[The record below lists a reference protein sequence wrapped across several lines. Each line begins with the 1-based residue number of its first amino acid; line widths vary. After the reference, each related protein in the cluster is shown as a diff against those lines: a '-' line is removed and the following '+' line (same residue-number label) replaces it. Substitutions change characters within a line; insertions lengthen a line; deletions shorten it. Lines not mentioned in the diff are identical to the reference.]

1 MTRARR
7 SSPGARPA
15 LRWGCALAVAL
26 AVLLP
31 AVASADEWSA
41 RPRVSSRLVYD
52 DNPRLWR
59 DHTNDALGVVTE
71 AAVDLGWSDGA
82 SQLSFT
88 PRLRHNEYGSDH
100 PELDSLDQYYT
111 LSGATST
118 ERAKFGLSASASF
131 ATVLSTEDVVE
142 ETGGRERRDR
152 KVDRDSLTISPSFSY
167 VLSERNTLGVDVTAS
182 DVDYQGPGYHDYQFY
197 TANLSLGHALSER
210 DTVSAIL
217 YLSRYDRTMLE
228 SGTTLRIPFGSGSL
242 AVPVRGDV
250 DATTDSIGAQA
261 GYERSLTETLKGRI
275 AAGVVRSELSA
286 DKARLA
292 GGLGSVELVEDSTD
306 WGQLVNLSL
315 SEKLERMTW
324 DLAASRTLSPTGDG
338 VLVRRDEVSG
348 GLTRELAPRTS
359 GRLRLI
365 GFREEGL
372 KSSVDYSDRK
382 YARLEA
388 GISYRLTPFWTLS
401 GQYQFRHEK
410 YEYADD
416 AATSNAF
423 WLSIGYQGDK
433 WAVSR

>member
-1 MTRARR
+1 MTLPRPQRAT
-7 SSPGARPA
+7 PGGKAIR
-15 LRWGCALAVAL
+15 ALAA
-26 AVLLP
+26 AVICLLP
-31 AVASADEWSA
+31 LAALADEWSA

-88 PRLRHNEYGSDH
+88 PRLRYNEYGSDH

-152 KVDRDSLTISPSFSY
+152 KVDRDSLTINPSFSY
-167 VLSERNTLGVDVTAS
+167 VLSERDTLGVDVTAS

-228 SGTTLRIPFGSGSL
+228 SGTTLRLPFGSGSL
-242 AVPVRGDV
+242 LVPVRGDV

-261 GYERSLTETLKGRI
+261 GYERSLTETLKGRV

-286 DKARLA
+286 EKAKLP
-292 GGLGSVELVEDSTD
+292 GGLPSVELVEDSTD

-324 DLAASRTLSPTGDG
+324 EVAASRTLSPTGDG

-348 GLTRELAPRTS
+348 GLSRELAPRTS
-359 GRLRLI
+359 GRLRLV

-372 KSSVDYSDRK
+372 KSSADYSDRK
-382 YARLEA
+382 YARVEA
-388 GISYRLTPFWTLS
+388 GVSYRLTPFWTVS
-401 GQYQFRHEK
+401 GHYQFRHEK

-416 AATSNAF
+416 AANSNAF

>member
-1 MTRARR
+1 MIRGRR
-7 SSPGARPA
+7 SSPDAWPA
-15 LRWGCALAVAL
+15 LRWGWALAVAL

-31 AVASADEWSA
+31 AVSSADEWSA
-41 RPRVSSRLVYD
+41 RPRVSLRLVYD

-59 DHTNDALGVVTE
+59 NHTNDALGVITE
-71 AAVDLGWSDGA
+71 AAVDLGWSDGV

-88 PRLRHNEYGSDH
+88 PRLRYNEYGSDH

-111 LSGATST
+111 LSGVTRT
-118 ERAKFGLSASASF
+118 ERAKFGVTASASF

-142 ETGGRERRDR
+142 ETGGRDRRDR

-167 VLSERNTLGVDVTAS
+167 VLSERNTLGVDFSAS
-182 DVDYQGPGYHDYQFY
+182 DVDYQGRGYHDYQFY

-210 DTVSAIL
+210 DTVSAII

-228 SGTTLRIPFGSGSL
+228 SGTILRIPFWGGLL

-250 DATTDSIGAQA
+250 DATTDSIGVQA
-261 GYERSLTETLKGRI
+261 GYERSLTETLKGRV

-292 GGLGSVELVEDSTD
+292 GGLGSVELVEDNTD
-306 WGQLVNLSL
+306 WGQLINLSL

-324 DLAASRTLSPTGDG
+324 DFAASRSLSPTSDG

-348 GLTRELAPRTS
+348 GLTRELAPRAS
-359 GRLRLI
+359 GRLRLM

-372 KSSVDYSDRK
+372 KSSGDYSDRK

-401 GQYQFRHEK
+401 GWYQFRREK
-410 YEYADD
+410 YEYADA

-423 WLSIGYQGDK
+423 WITIGYQGDK